1 MIMICFLFSMV
12 HMERI
17 TLKHI
22 LLITMVM
29 DHMGMAQVLRDM
41 LMDNLQIT
49 ILGMDLTWKFIW
61 RN

>member
-1 MIMICFLFSMV
+1 MVMTCFLFSMV

-29 DHMGMAQVLRDM
+29 DHMAQVLGDM
-41 LMDNLQIT
+41 LMDTLQIT
-49 ILGMDLTWKFIW
+49 ILGMDLTWKFI
-61 RN
+61 